1 MKKPKTITRTMLET
15 AIEAAGWRWLQDKN
29 GHYHIRVAADAE
41 HGELETEYWL
51 SFNVELGNAFLFR
64 LYGSVWF
71 QGAPEALCE
80 TVGAWNVQTSYP
92 KAALLIDE
100 EGDSRLVLEWIVP
113 CFDHAVPQALVNEWL
128 SEFSQACA
136 FFLERNADLLRML
149 PRYGDTVDAARI
161 N

>member
-1 MKKPKTITRTMLET
+1 MTELKMITRTMLET
-15 AIEAAGWRWLQDKN
+15 AIEAAGWRWLQDKD
-29 GHYHIRVAADAE
+29 GHYHIRARANAE

-51 SFNVELGNAFLFR
+51 SFNTDLGNAFLFR

-71 QGAPEALCE
+71 QGTPEALCE
-80 TVGAWNVQTSYP
+80 AVDTWNVTTPYP

-113 CFDHAVPQALVNEWL
+113 CFDHAVPQGLVNEWL
-128 SEFSQACA
+128 SDFSQACA
-136 FFLERNADLLRML
+136 FFLQRNADLLRVL
-149 PRYGDTVDAARI
+149 PRYGDTIDPEQI